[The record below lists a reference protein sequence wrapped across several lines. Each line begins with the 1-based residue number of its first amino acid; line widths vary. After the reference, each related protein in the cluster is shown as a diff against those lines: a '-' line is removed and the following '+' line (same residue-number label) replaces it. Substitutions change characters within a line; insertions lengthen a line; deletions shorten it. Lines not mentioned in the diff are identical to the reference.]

1 MVRGADS
8 GQHLKMDQ
16 IWNQSHRI
24 VTRSQKWA
32 AFKVRTP
39 ACPEGGISDKKMPN
53 NVWQLK
59 EMAILESGQ
68 NQKTSFRFSEE
79 RRGGAGGSTEDA
91 ASHQLTIY
99 SNDEAMYIEQL
110 PCC

>member
-1 MVRGADS
+1 
-8 GQHLKMDQ
+8 MDQ

-32 AFKVRTP
+32 ALKARTP

-68 NQKTSFRFSEE
+68 IQKTSFRFSGE
-79 RRGGAGGSTEDA
+79 RRGAAGG
-91 ASHQLTIY
+91 
-99 SNDEAMYIEQL
+99 
-110 PCC
+110 